1 MSDNIQ
7 RDSLVANQAENSK
20 TAEDILSHK
29 IAEACNV
36 MTEPDQKKKV
46 VDVVRAALVNFG
58 SDEGSIKQIV
68 QQFNPSMSVQEY
80 RSTYINS
87 HLIQAVALVDAVI
100 FDSFKSESLLPI
112 NRNKKFHS
120 MEITPQYFL
129 LQLKKCLAMFDDT
142 VRTRYID
149 NVRIFAEKID
159 RALMLPFDMTLF
171 KNMGHDGCRT
181 LRSIQRTCAYLASE
195 ILESEKKP
203 KFMSLE
209 DYSRRPVFKSFKISA
224 KNLGKIA
231 KVLESSKE
239 TVDLV
244 RNQESYE
251 LTYNC
256 FKCVSAI
263 PNFKPCGTLENP
275 IRADS
280 PTGDLEL
287 RPPLRFIDKVKA
299 AFNVYKGLPLQNR
312 REAEEHL
319 ASVHSIVDPKRLAGA
334 SSTCEGHTTL
344 IFCDLCSASSAK
356 IVFSATCCLTHR

>member
-1 MSDNIQ
+1 
-7 RDSLVANQAENSK
+7 
-20 TAEDILSHK
+20 
-29 IAEACNV
+29 
-36 MTEPDQKKKV
+36 
-46 VDVVRAALVNFG
+46 
-58 SDEGSIKQIV
+58 
-68 QQFNPSMSVQEY
+68 
-80 RSTYINS
+80 
-87 HLIQAVALVDAVI
+87 
-100 FDSFKSESLLPI
+100 
-112 NRNKKFHS
+112 
-120 MEITPQYFL
+120 
-129 LQLKKCLAMFDDT
+129 MFDDT

-256 FKCVSAI
+256 FKCVSAVSCRRKFLMMI
-263 PNFKPCGTLENP
+263 MCLGLISYLCLPKV
-275 IRADS
+275 
-280 PTGDLEL
+280 DLTQ
-287 RPPLRFIDKVKA
+287 K
-299 AFNVYKGLPLQNR
+299 N
-312 REAEEHL
+312 
-319 ASVHSIVDPKRLAGA
+319 
-334 SSTCEGHTTL
+334 STSKE
-344 IFCDLCSASSAK
+344 
-356 IVFSATCCLTHR
+356 